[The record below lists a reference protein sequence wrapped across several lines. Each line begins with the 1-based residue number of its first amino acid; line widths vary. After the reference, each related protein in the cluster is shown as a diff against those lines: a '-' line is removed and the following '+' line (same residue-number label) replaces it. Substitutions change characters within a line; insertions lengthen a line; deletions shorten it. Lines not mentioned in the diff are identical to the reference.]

1 MAEKLAVLQIELTN
15 NTSDT
20 ALAENI
26 KATKDRG
33 LPLVG
38 VGDIQSQPLILCGS
52 GPSLDKYFP
61 MVRAA
66 WPDAPVMALNGAY
79 RHLVERHGIIPAY
92 YAQLDARRVNTNF
105 LYGLPDHVLNK
116 TEFLL
121 ASQVHPSM
129 FELAPRDRTRVFH
142 LNTPSAKAQ
151 FPDEGLYF
159 GSRGG
164 TIGSTAIAL
173 AAVSLGFRTIIL
185 VGYDSSYDKGRSHAP
200 DQPQNEGIKTL
211 PVFVEDREY
220 ETTPAMAKQV
230 EQFRPFLKDLT
241 DLIPE
246 LDVRLC
252 GEGLFYDFII
262 TGDKAPAR
270 SREEEASLYA
280 EMYHDPH
287 YGMPEFRR
295 DRVKELLILNHR
307 GDQPKSLLDVGTGR
321 GETIRLAAQIG
332 YTPVAGTE
340 TVDELIKADE
350 RIGYGLLPNIS
361 APTGYYDI
369 VTCFEVIEHLRPD
382 DVIPALEELARLAKQ
397 KVIISV
403 CTAPD
408 IRGGVN
414 LHPSYRTEDQ
424 WIETFKVAWGDDARI
439 AKVGQFSNHGVS
451 PVFEYSK

>member
-38 VGDIQSQPLILCGS
+38 VGDLQSQPLILCGS

-66 WPDAPVMALNGAY
+66 WPAAPVMALNGAY

-270 SREEEASLYA
+270 SREEEADLYA

-287 YGMPEFRR
+287 YGMPEFRANVIR
-295 DRVKELLILNHR
+295 NILSVLPGGN
-307 GDQPKSLLDVGTGR
+307 LLDVGTGR
-321 GETIRLAAQIG
+321 GETLQIAKELG
-332 YTPVAGTE
+332 YGYLRGTE
-340 TVDELIKADE
+340 TVPELIDGEKVVKA
-350 RIGYGLLPNIS
+350 LLPYLPFNDGEFE
-361 APTGYYDI
+361 T
-369 VTCFEVIEHLRPD
+369 VTCFEVIEHLRPE
-382 DVIPALEELARLAKQ
+382 DVISALEELSRVSKGR
-397 KVIISV
+397 VIISV

-414 LHPSYRTEDQ
+414 LHPAYRTEDR
-424 WIETFKVAWGDDARI
+424 WIETFRVAWGDDARI
-439 AKVGQFSNHGVS
+439 TKVGQASKHGVS